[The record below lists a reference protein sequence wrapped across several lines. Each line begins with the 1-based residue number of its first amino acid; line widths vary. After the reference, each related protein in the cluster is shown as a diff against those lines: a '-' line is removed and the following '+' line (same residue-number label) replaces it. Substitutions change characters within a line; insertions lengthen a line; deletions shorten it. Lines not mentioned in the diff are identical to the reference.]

1 MNKKTIKDIDVK
13 GKKVLMRVDFNVPLS
28 KEGRVEDDNRI
39 VRTLPSI
46 KYLKEQGARIILM
59 SHLGRPNGEVVEE
72 LRLEPVGRHLS
83 SLLNEPVLMMK
94 DCIGEEVEK
103 EVDGM
108 QEGDVIL
115 LENTR
120 FHKEDKENDKEFAKK
135 LASLADI
142 FASDCFGVS
151 HRAHASIEGVTHFLP
166 SVSGLLIEREVINLS
181 NALENPERPWICLIG
196 GAKISNK
203 IKAIARLLKDSD
215 KVLLGGALVNNIL
228 AAKGENIGK
237 SKTEEDNSL
246 DELSGDEVKNLILEL
261 KKEGEEKKL
270 YMPQDYIVADGPNEK
285 AQSRISDG
293 TDLKDNEMILD
304 IGPETIAQYKEII
317 NNSKM
322 VIWNGPM
329 GMFEVPEFAKGS
341 YAIAQTVADSNAKS
355 IIGGGE
361 TLDLVK
367 SLGLEE
373 KLTFVSTGGGAMLEF
388 LEGKE
393 LPGIAALND
402 K

>member
-1 MNKKTIKDIDVK
+1 MNKKTIKDVDLK
-13 GKKVLMRVDFNVPLS
+13 NKKVLMRVDFNVPLT
-28 KEGRVEDDNRI
+28 KEGKVEDDTRI
-39 VRTLPSI
+39 VKILPTI
-46 KYLKEQGARIILM
+46 QYLKNKKAKIIIM
-59 SHLGRPNGEVVEE
+59 SHLGRPDGKIVEE
-72 LRLEPVGRHLS
+72 LKLEPVARNLS
-83 SLLNEPVLMMK
+83 SHLNEPVLMVN
-94 DCIGEEVEK
+94 DCIGKEVESK
-103 EVDGM
+103 IAGM
-108 QEGDVIL
+108 QEGDVAL
-115 LENTR
+115 LENLR
-120 FHKEDKENDKEFAKK
+120 FYAEEKENDDEFAKK

-142 FASDCFGVS
+142 YVNDGFAVA
-151 HRAHASIEGVTHFLP
+151 HRAHASTSGVTKHIEA
-166 SVSGLLIEREVINLS
+166 VAGLLIEEEIKNLS
-181 NALENPERPWICLIG
+181 VVLDSPDHPLVCLVG
-196 GAKISNK
+196 GAKISTK
-203 IKAIARLLKDSD
+203 IKVIEKLLERAE

-228 AAKGENIGK
+228 KEKGQNIGK
-237 SKTEEDNSL
+237 SKVEDEMA
-246 DELSGDEVKNLILEL
+246 DEAKKLLPYLE
-261 KKEGEEKKL
+261 KEGEEKKL
-270 YMPQDYIVADGPNEK
+270 YMPKDYIVANKPEEQAK
-285 AQSRISDG
+285 SRISDG

-341 YAIAQTVADSNAKS
+341 YEVAKTVADSNAKS